1 MVAELLLTAGDGA
14 GRRWPLPDGRRLLL
28 GRGDDV
34 GIRLRDPDASRHHAA
49 VEAAPGGVRVT
60 DLGSRNG
67 TFLAG
72 QRLPAQQARLMARG
86 DELRIGAHVLVL
98 ELRDDAPRG
107 PSLAER
113 YEVGAILGSGG
124 NATVRAARSLA
135 TGEPVAIK
143 MLHTEMFD
151 AAQRERFVRESA
163 IRVAHPNVVAVV
175 EAGFEG
181 QHAYLVL
188 ELMPGGTAA
197 DVLARGPLPLRV
209 PPVVRLG
216 EQAARGLAALHAAGV
231 VHRDVK
237 PANILLARDGTA
249 KIGDLGMAKQASASG
264 GSLTATGQGLG
275 TLSYVAPEQAHDA
288 KRAGPAA
295 DLYGLGA
302 SLYHL
307 LGGRPPIE
315 AATIEEWV
323 AHVDDEPP
331 RLEALRPGLPAA
343 LVELV
348 HALLARDPD
357 DRPPTARIVA
367 DELRDLA
374 AALGP

>member
-14 GRRWPLPDGRRLLL
+14 GRRWALAEGRRLLL

-34 GIRLRDPDASRHHAA
+34 AIRLRDPDASRHHAA
-49 VEAAPGGVRVT
+49 VEATPGGVRVT
-60 DLGSRNG
+60 DLGSKNG

-86 DELRIGAHVLVL
+86 DQLRIGAHVLVL

-107 PSLAER
+107 PSLVER
-113 YEVGAILGSGG
+113 YEVGAILGQGG
-124 NATVRAARSLA
+124 NATVRAARSRA

-151 AAQRERFVRESA
+151 PVQRERFLRESA
-163 IRVAHPNVVAVV
+163 IRVAHPNVVALL

-209 PPVVRLG
+209 APVVRLG

-249 KIGDLGMAKQASASG
+249 KIGDLGMAKQGGAS

-288 KRAGPAA
+288 KRATPAA

-302 SLYHL
+302 TLYHL
-307 LGGRPPIE
+307 LGGRPPVEADTIE
-315 AATIEEWV
+315 AWM
-323 AHVDDEPP
+323 AHLDDEPA
-331 RLEALRPGLPAA
+331 RLETLRPALPPP

-348 HALLARDPD
+348 HALLQRDPD
-357 DRPPTARIVA
+357 DRPPSARIVA

-374 AALGP
+374 SGLTGA